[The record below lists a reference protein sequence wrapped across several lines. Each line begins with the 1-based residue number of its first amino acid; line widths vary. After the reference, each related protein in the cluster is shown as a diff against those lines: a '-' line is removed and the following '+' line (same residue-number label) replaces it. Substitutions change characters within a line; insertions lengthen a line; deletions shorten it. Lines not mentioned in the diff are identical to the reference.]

1 MTLYE
6 LIYSLASNEELDADT
21 QLTICGD
28 NNSNIFKGNCADAA
42 KSKIH
47 ILYGNRNVVSWNN
60 HADGCLIC
68 IEGERFR
75 DDQKFYFKVLNSSD
89 EGSVSGK
96 VKLTFAQ
103 ALAVDYAT
111 STTNW
116 EDCKEDEYGVPSFFI
131 CLDSAVPV
139 ED

>member
-6 LIYSLASNEELDADT
+6 LIYSLASKEELDVDT
-21 QLTICGD
+21 PLTICGD
-28 NNSNIFKGNCADAA
+28 NNSIIFKGNCADAA

-60 HADGCLIC
+60 PADGCIIC
-68 IEGERFR
+68 IDGECIR
-75 DDQKFYFKVLNSSD
+75 DNQKFYFKIFNSSD

-103 ALAVDYAT
+103 ALAVDYAA
-111 STTNW
+111 SPTNW
-116 EDCKEDEYGVPSFFI
+116 EDCKENSYGVPSFFI
-131 CLDSAVPV
+131 CLDSAEPV

>member
-6 LIYSLASNEELDADT
+6 LIYSLASKEELDVDT
-21 QLTICGD
+21 PLTICGD
-28 NNSNIFKGNCADAA
+28 NNSIIFKGNCADAA

-60 HADGCLIC
+60 PADGCLIC
-68 IEGERFR
+68 IEGERFK
-75 DDQKFYFKVLNSSD
+75 DDQKFYFRVRKDSD
-89 EGSVSGK
+89 EGSASGR
-96 VKLTFAQ
+96 VKLTFDQ
-103 ALAVDYAT
+103 ALAVHYAT
-111 STTNW
+111 SVTNW
-116 EDCKEDEYGVPSFFI
+116 EDCEADDYGVPSFII